1 MTPTIALLFAASI
14 TADVVGQI
22 FFKVGAERLPDFR
35 GTEKLAFF
43 KGLLADWWLLA
54 GIATYAI
61 ELVIWLRI
69 LAEVP
74 ISVAFPLASANFLG
88 VALAS
93 RVILKE
99 QIGRAQWAGAVCITI
114 GVALVASSA

>member
-22 FFKVGAERLPDFR
+22 LFKIGAERLPDFR
-35 GTEKLAFF
+35 GTAKLAFC

-54 GIATYAI
+54 GIGTYAI
-61 ELVIWLRI
+61 ELIIWLRI

-93 RVILKE
+93 RMILKE
-99 QIGRAQWAGAVCITI
+99 QIGRTQWAGATLITI

>member
-22 FFKVGAERLPDFR
+22 LFKIGAERLPDFR
-35 GTEKLAFF
+35 GADRLGFF

-54 GIATYAI
+54 DIATYVA

-69 LAEVP
+69 LSEVP

-88 VALAS
+88 VAIAS
-93 RVILKE
+93 RVFLKE
-99 QIGRAQWAGAVCITI
+99 QIGRAQWAGAVLITI
-114 GVALVASSA
+114 GVALVATSA